1 MECIVSFSVDQNP
14 LIQLNSGQLVPQ
26 LGLGVYKVGQ
36 DIAVDL
42 VKLAIDVG
50 YRRIDTAAL
59 YDNEQEVGAGIRASS
74 VEREEVFVT
83 TKIWNDRHGYDN
95 ALEAIDESLARLNI
109 GYVDML
115 LIHWPNPKLGK
126 FVETWKA
133 LEYALESG
141 KVRGIGVS
149 NFHPEHLEPLLEQAR
164 VVPALNQVELHPG
177 LNQAEIRA
185 FNANHGIATEAW
197 SPLARGQKSEATA
210 IVAAAEAHS
219 KTPAQVILRWHVQL
233 GNLVIPKSSNPE
245 RLAENLDVFDF
256 ELSREEMAAIDLL
269 EDGQR
274 IGPDPRTF

>member
-1 MECIVSFSVDQNP
+1 MNFSVDQNP

-133 LEYALESG
+133 LENALESG

>member
-1 MECIVSFSVDQNP
+1 MSFSAEQNP

-42 VKLAIDVG
+42 VKLAIDLG

-74 VEREEVFVT
+74 IEREEVFVT

-109 GYVDML
+109 GYVDMM

-133 LEYALESG
+133 LEQALESG

-149 NFHPEHLEPLLEQAR
+149 NFHPEHLEPLLEQAK
-164 VVPALNQVELHPG
+164 VVPAINQVELHPG
-177 LNQAEIRA
+177 LNQAEVRA

-197 SPLARGQKSEATA
+197 SPLARGQKNDAVAILEAA
-210 IVAAAEAHS
+210 KAHG
-219 KTPAQVILRWHVQL
+219 KTPAQVILRWHIQL

-256 ELSREEMAAIDLL
+256 ELTSAEMAAIDLL

>member
-1 MECIVSFSVDQNP
+1 MNFSVDQNP

-133 LEYALESG
+133 LENALESG

-219 KTPAQVILRWHVQL
+219 KAPAQVILRWHVQL